1 MKKIFVSMMALMFV
15 LPVYA
20 NILVGTVD
28 VQKVLV
34 TIKEGKAVRDKLKG
48 EFDKKQKLLKK
59 DEAAIQKA
67 QQNYQKQSMVMNDKA
82 KANKEREIQGMIMQL
97 QQKTMKF
104 QKEIQGMEQK
114 LKKPI
119 LDRIKG
125 LIEEASKKAK
135 VDLTFEV
142 STAPVI
148 YAKSQKDLT
157 DEVIKM
163 YDKKYPKK

>member
-1 MKKIFVSMMALMFV
+1 MKKIFALLMALAFV

-28 VQKVLV
+28 VQRVLV
-34 TIKEGKAVRDKLKG
+34 TIKEGKSVRDKLKT

-59 DEAAIQKA
+59 DESAIQKA
-67 QQNYQKQSMVMNDKA
+67 QENYKKQSLVMNAQA
-82 KANKEREIQGMIMQL
+82 KTNKEREIQGMIMKL

-104 QKEIQGMEQK
+104 QKEIQSMEQK

-119 LDRIKG
+119 LDRIKT

-157 DEVIKM
+157 GEVIKM
-163 YDKKYPKK
+163 YDKKYPSK